1 MTHPTQED
9 DVKPIRDALA
19 LGPTLGQWS
28 VDGHFG
34 EWGIASDHSVD
45 GAACK
50 SGRQFVAACF
60 RVSKKDTPK
69 YAAMFEATARY
80 IAAANPE
87 RLTRLLAHIDA
98 QAVLLVDAE
107 RLAAARLEQMNA
119 DRKQAIVWRDQAEL
133 YEQVRKFSPRE
144 FRELWTKNVTSGA
157 MFDDLVR
164 AAIASEAG
172 K

>member
-9 DVKPIRDALA
+9 DVKAIRDALA
-19 LGPTLGQWS
+19 LGPTLGKWS

-34 EWGIASDHSVD
+34 EWGISSDHSV
-45 GAACK
+45 GGACK

-80 IAAANPE
+80 IAEANPE
-87 RLTRLLAHIDA
+87 RIARLL
-98 QAVLLVDAE
+98 
-107 RLAAARLEQMNA
+107 ARLEQAERDGPIMERGKRSDGTPYIGTMREVLNDYKSA
-119 DRKQAIVWRDQAEL
+119 AQVEAKDGDRARAEL
-133 YEQVRKFSPRE
+133 AQ
-144 FRELWTKNVTSGA
+144 L
-157 MFDDLVR
+157 R
-164 AAIASEAG
+164 AAIKEAG

>member
-9 DVKPIRDALA
+9 DVKALRDALA
-19 LGPTLGQWS
+19 LGPTLGKWS

-34 EWGIASDHSVD
+34 EWGISSDHSV
-45 GAACK
+45 GGACK

-80 IAAANPE
+80 IAEANPE
-87 RLTRLLAHIDA
+87 RIARLI
-98 QAVLLVDAE
+98 
-107 RLAAARLEQMNA
+107 ARLEQA
-119 DRKQAIVWRDQAEL
+119 ERDAGRYQLLRRGQHWSIIDGIGDILRAEVLDAAIDAHI
-133 YEQVRKFSPRE
+133 
-144 FRELWTKNVTSGA
+144 
-157 MFDDLVR
+157 